1 MNYKETAASIIKYVG
16 GWENVSHLEHCSTR
30 LRFTLFDMSKANLD
44 ELKKTKGVL
53 GIVTTA
59 QLQIIIGNSVVEA
72 YDEVMKLKDNASE
85 SSKEISN
92 DDNKKEVKKEKLKLG
107 AFILDFI
114 VGVFQPLI
122 PPMAGA
128 GVFKSILL
136 LIAMTG
142 ILDKDSN
149 TYTIFVF
156 VSDICTSVFF
166 D

>member
-92 DDNKKEVKKEKLKLG
+92 DDNKKEVKKK
-107 AFILDFI
+107 
-114 VGVFQPLI
+114 
-122 PPMAGA
+122 
-128 GVFKSILL
+128 KS
-136 LIAMTG
+136 
-142 ILDKDSN
+142 
-149 TYTIFVF
+149 
-156 VSDICTSVFF
+156 
-166 D
+166 